1 MLGGEGL
8 PTTDTHN
15 YSGTATDKAGNVST
29 ATTGS
34 VKVDADAPTV
44 GITGCP
50 TSSVVL
56 NSAQSITVAAGDV
69 GSGLVSNPSGSVS
82 LDTSPVGSKTKT
94 ITVADKVGHSNSAT
108 CSYSVK
114 YGFTGFLSPIPQ
126 SSYIAGST
134 IPVKFGLTNAAGAR
148 ISDAAAQA
156 LVASPCKVKVSFNSG
171 TKNCAA
177 YNATTDTF
185 QFDVKTPKSL
195 ASGPYN
201 IVVEVSAPDGSGVVN
216 SETVRVNI
224 RR

>member
-1 MLGGEGL
+1 M
-8 PTTDTHN
+8 D
-15 YSGTATDKAGNVST
+15 
-29 ATTGS
+29 
-34 VKVDADAPTV
+34 
-44 GITGCP
+44 
-50 TSSVVL
+50 
-56 NSAQSITVAAGDV
+56 
-69 GSGLVSNPSGSVS
+69 
-82 LDTSPVGSKTKT
+82 
-94 ITVADKVGHSNSAT
+94 
-108 CSYSVK
+108 
-114 YGFTGFLSPIPQ
+114 FSPIPH

-156 LVASPCKVKVSFNSG
+156 LAASPCKVKVSFNSG

-224 RR
+224 RH